1 MQNTFTI
8 TPSESGQRLD
18 VFCVA
23 QLPQLSRA
31 FLQKAIKAGQIT
43 VNGKLV
49 KPRQILKAGDEVAA
63 NIASEIPA
71 TPPVSDTVPENILVL
86 YEDKDVVV
94 INKPAGVEVHAGMI
108 PGQPTVTAWFEK
120 KYPNAKNIG
129 EDEGRP
135 GIVHRLDKDT
145 SGVLILAKTPRALE
159 HLKKEFKNRRA
170 KKEYLALVY
179 GVPTMKKGR
188 ITRPIAR
195 SPRNPMR
202 RTISAEPRG
211 DEGAL
216 RGKPAVTEWQVEQ
229 KLDKAGAAPRR
240 SSTSGSGYTL
250 LRLFPF
256 TGRTHQLRVHLH
268 FLGHPIVGDKLYT
281 FKRQRPPEGVQ
292 RQLLHAES
300 LTLTLPTGR
309 RRIFTA
315 PLPED
320 FQNALER

>member
-1 MQNTFTI
+1 MQNTFTV
-8 TPSESGQRLD
+8 TSAEAGQRLD

-23 QLPQLSRA
+23 KMPHLSRA
-31 FLQKAIKAGQIT
+31 AIQKAIKAEDIT
-43 VNGKLV
+43 VNSKAV
-49 KPRQILKAGDEVAA
+49 KPRQTLKAGDEVAVKLA
-63 NIASEIPA
+63 GETVTPTPIP
-71 TPPVSDTVPENILVL
+71 DIIPENMPVL

-94 INKPAGVEVHAGMI
+94 INKPAGVEVHPGMI

-145 SGVLILAKTPRALE
+145 SGVLILAKTPKALE

-170 KKEYLALVY
+170 RKEYLALVY

-188 ITRPIAR
+188 ITRPISR
-195 SPRNPMR
+195 TPRNPLR
-202 RTISAEPRG
+202 RTI
-211 DEGAL
+211 DEN
-216 RGKPAVTEWQVEQ
+216 GKPAVTEWQVEQ

-256 TGRTHQLRVHLH
+256 TGRTHQLRVHMH

-281 FKRQRPPEGVQ
+281 FKRQRPPEGVH
-292 RQLLHAES
+292 RQLLHAER
-300 LTLTLPTGR
+300 LTITLPTGKR
-309 RRIFTA
+309 KVFLA

-320 FQNALER
+320 FQNALQG